1 LAGGYVS
8 CMDAI
13 DGVHGDDV
21 GGGGLRIAQ
30 ASAEEQA
37 AIRAMLSKRVE
48 SAPAGAAVGR
58 ASALAWAGLRL
69 AALVLLAA
77 GVGVGLGDGD
87 EFDDVGCS
95 VAQQPGGTSHGAR
108 SAQARERAG
117 GKLPGSDSGSAGGSG
132 DGGPCGGKAETRGQ
146 RTEDRGQRM
155 QGGRKAETLKAETF
169 PINLLKRVLDSTP
182 EQQAAME
189 RFLNGQPLPEPQQGA
204 VRSAPKQVLAERPSQ
219 GGTECGPAYVFRWT
233 GRRWEVVWRGG
244 RPFWLLNTFGAR
256 YLNYLLHEPNELIRA
271 FDLEVE
277 VQPQKGSA
285 RVVDSIQPESD
296 PQALR
301 EYRQELRRLKA
312 ERANTLAA
320 GGPGEVEGLDSQIA
334 ALELALKGRGAAAD
348 TGERARDNV
357 RKAIAVVLEQLK
369 GGGLEEKAFADHLRT
384 HLSIGHECLYSQP
397 EGRVWG

>member
-1 LAGGYVS
+1 MAGGYVS

-117 GKLPGSDSGSAGGSG
+117 AKLPGSDGGSAGASG
-132 DGGPCGGKAETRGQ
+132 GGGP
-146 RTEDRGQRM
+146 
-155 QGGRKAETLKAETF
+155 GGRPECEVRAAMCAHRMTDGQCQRS
-169 PINLLKRVLDSTP
+169 NQQCRLLAIDPTSGSFSIRVTP
-182 EQQAAME
+182 ANEIGQAAM
-189 RFLNGQPLPEPQQGA
+189 PEP
-204 VRSAPKQVLAERPSQ
+204 SQ
-219 GGTECGPAYVFRWT
+219 PD
-233 GRRWEVVWRGG
+233 
-244 RPFWLLNTFGAR
+244 
-256 YLNYLLHEPNELIRA
+256 EPNLSLAAKVFELLTALDPDNRLRKAPPIKVFLLRFRKNLSRA
-271 FDLEVE
+271 EI
-277 VQPQKGSA
+277 A
-285 RVVDSIQPESD
+285 RICHCDKSLV
-296 PQALR
+296 ALR
-301 EYRQELRRLKA
+301 LKTIQEKLPWEPRQLREMSA
-312 ERANTLAA
+312 H
-320 GGPGEVEGLDSQIA
+320 VEAMQDAVSDS
-334 ALELALKGRGAAAD
+334 
-348 TGERARDNV
+348 RARRIY
-357 RKAIAVVLEQLK
+357 RKGALS
-369 GGGLEEKAFADHLRT
+369 GDEEGD
-384 HLSIGHECLYSQP
+384 
-397 EGRVWG
+397 EGQD